1 MYTLATSGQ
10 YCHYLQFS
18 HQSRHSHLHAG
29 VIFCPPL
36 VKESHVHI
44 LVVAPPAHI
53 HKHMKCQHLLYI
65 RRQTQ
70 YSVNH
75 KERTPICQQSQA
87 IMCMRLWLRFV
98 LQQHQG
104 MRPASMP
111 NRRKIK
117 NAGKLINPHTLA
129 FPLFFPPHPLYCQQ
143 DTHMYI
149 NTTTS
154 NVRSHL
160 LLPQTNRARLHID
173 PTYDDVSTSH
183 IPRSRDLRSPRAP
196 SPARA
201 PSPRTRESC
210 EMSISPTQGQFIDPM
225 QMSILKQMLQ
235 QMQEYLQPECM
246 KVPFKPSSNT
256 HLQPESGKVYVASN
270 MHFVFIYMM
279 QYGMNI
285 VHIHNNGNVQTSTQ
299 KIP

>member
-18 HQSRHSHLHAG
+18 HQSRQSHLHTG

-44 LVVAPPAHI
+44 LVVAPPAHV
-53 HKHMKCQHLLYI
+53 HMKCQHLLYI

-70 YSVNH
+70 DSVNH
-75 KERTPICQQSQA
+75 TKRPPICQQSQTR
-87 IMCMRLWLRFV
+87 CMRLWLMFV
-98 LQQHQG
+98 FQQHLG
-104 MRPASMP
+104 MHPASMQ
-111 NRRKIK
+111 NRTRIK
-117 NAGKLINPHTLA
+117 SAGKLINPQTLA
-129 FPLFFPPHPLYCQQ
+129 FPLFLPPHPLYCQQ

-149 NTTTS
+149 NTTKS
-154 NVRSHL
+154 YVPSHL

-183 IPRSRDLRSPRAP
+183 IPRSRSPSGLRSPRAP

-201 PSPRTRESC
+201 PSPRPRQNC
-210 EMSISPTQGQFIDPM
+210 QMSISPTQGQFIDPM

-235 QMQEYLQPECM
+235 QMQEYLQPECT
-246 KVPFKPSSNT
+246 KVPYKPSSNT

-279 QYGMNI
+279 QYG
-285 VHIHNNGNVQTSTQ
+285 NNDGNVQTSTQ